1 MERVMGVI
9 GTEGDDGGETENGV
23 RDTNTRDADTFSR
36 LKIESNYRQR
46 GKKKTK
52 MGGEKEEVKA

>member
-23 RDTNTRDADTFSR
+23 RDTNTRDADTFR
-36 LKIESNYRQR
+36 RPKIESNYRR
-46 GKKKTK
+46 GAKKT